1 MEHEEVPGAG
11 FLCPEGGLRE
21 LMEEI
26 TGKQV
31 KKPRGPGMDSRVR
44 EGCMDN

>member
-1 MEHEEVPGAG
+1 MEHEEVPGVG

-31 KKPRGPGMDSRVR
+31 EKPQGPGMDSRVR